1 MCGVC
6 GQRHFEHL
14 MRAAGT
20 QQRCW
25 LACSRYALHL
35 VTACECHNVSI
46 HKERDVV
53 GTFLSVGLSV
63 RHTQMHSS
71 TMSSDVFFI
80 CQKTRFNV
88 FLTGISKTY
97 KVVSKSLVLNPSKLV
112 QTFALVLHLIFYHL
126 LPFICFYCYG

>member
-25 LACSRYALHL
+25 LACSRYTHAIWSLRVS
-35 VTACECHNVSI
+35 VTTLAYIKSYA
-46 HKERDVV
+46 ERDVV

-63 RHTQMHSS
+63 RHTQMHCS
-71 TMSSDVFFI
+71 TMRIDVFSDFKKRVLMFFFQLTY
-80 CQKTRFNV
+80 QKR
-88 FLTGISKTY
+88 I
-97 KVVSKSLVLNPSKLV
+97 KSLAKV
-112 QTFALVLHLIFYHL
+112 
-126 LPFICFYCYG
+126 